1 MRTNETVA
9 WTVSR
14 RFLASD
20 FRQYQNCTTSC
31 GKHAVVWIVVL
42 RIDGGDFDCSG
53 YAVHL
58 ETGFEFDTPP
68 VPPDNPRLNGLL
80 GAVTR

>member
-1 MRTNETVA
+1 MT
-9 WTVSR
+9 WIVSR

-31 GKHAVVWIVVL
+31 GKHAVVWIVVQTKE
-42 RIDGGDFDCSG
+42 IGGGDFDCSG

-68 VPPDNPRLNGLL
+68 VPPDNPRLNGLAGDL
-80 GAVTR
+80 TR